1 MNLLVLT
8 ILLIFSLS
16 HCVIQDDDVS
26 ESANA
31 DLPDDQGAQI
41 QAMFD
46 NLMGNP
52 LEAMMATAM
61 QRALDRRAENN
72 TCDDS
77 LQQPLLA
84 N

>member
-8 ILLIFSLS
+8 IIFHFL
-16 HCVIQDDDVS
+16 IQDDDIS

-46 NLMGNP
+46 DLMGNS

-61 QRALDRRAENN
+61 QRALDRRADNAGE
-72 TCDDS
+72 DS